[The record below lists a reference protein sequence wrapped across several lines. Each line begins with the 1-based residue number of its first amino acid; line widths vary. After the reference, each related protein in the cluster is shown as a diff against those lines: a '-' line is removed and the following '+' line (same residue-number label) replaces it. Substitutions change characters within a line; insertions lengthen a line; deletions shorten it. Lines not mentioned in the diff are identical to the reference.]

1 MPRPKAFDPD
11 DVLHKAMQVFW
22 ERGYEATSMQDLVE
36 CMGINRFS
44 LYSTFGDKHQLF
56 LAALARYRDKVVARL
71 VDDMERSDA
80 GLAAIW
86 QFFKR
91 LIDSFAS
98 AQGWRG
104 CLITNTAVEL
114 APHDPQAA
122 STVQAHVVRLEEA
135 FCRVLLQA
143 QQTHALAVT
152 HSCRDLARFLTGS
165 ALGLGVL
172 ARTAPG
178 RQALEG
184 YVSVVLSVLG

>member
-11 DVLHKAMQVFW
+11 EVLHKAMQVFW

-71 VDDMERSDA
+71 VDELERSDA
-80 GLAAIW
+80 GLAAIR
-86 QFFKR
+86 QFFTR

-114 APHDPQAA
+114 APHDPHAA

-135 FCRVLLQA
+135 FSRVLLQA
-143 QQTHALAVT
+143 QQTHALAAT
-152 HSCRDLARFLTGS
+152 HSCRNLARFLTGS

-172 ARTAPG
+172 AKTTPG

-184 YVSVVLSVLG
+184 YVSVVLSVLE

>member
-11 DVLHKAMQVFW
+11 EVLHKAMHAFW
-22 ERGYEATSMQDLVE
+22 ERGYEATSIQDLVA

-56 LAALARYRDKVVARL
+56 LAALERYRDQVVARL
-71 VDDMERSDA
+71 VADLERSDA
-80 GLAAIW
+80 GLGALR
-86 QFFKR
+86 QFFTR
-91 LIDSFAS
+91 LVEAFAS

-104 CLITNTAVEL
+104 CLMTNTAVEL

-122 STVQAHVVRLEEA
+122 LQVQAHVVRLEEA
-135 FCRVLLQA
+135 FARVLLQA
-143 QQTHALAVT
+143 QQTHALAAT
-152 HSCRDLARFLTGS
+152 HACGDLARFLTGA

-172 ARTAPG
+172 AKTAPG
-178 RQALEG
+178 RPALEG